1 MPRVKRIPPKKLHP
15 SKFPL
20 LSGSGL
26 GIGAS
31 VGVEEE
37 PAVVVVIVVV
47 VVELVVVEADV
58 VVEIVVDAVV
68 IVVVVVVV
76 VVVEEDEVSGAGDI
90 VVEGSSPS
98 ELQSEAVQVSSS
110 LGWLV
115 EGAWEGVSTAGLA
128 SLGPAGIAA
137 ANPSRLKIKL
147 VWEE

>member
-1 MPRVKRIPPKKLHP
+1 M
-15 SKFPL
+15 
-20 LSGSGL
+20 
-26 GIGAS
+26 
-31 VGVEEE
+31 GVEEE
-37 PAVVVVIVVV
+37 PAVVVV
-47 VVELVVVEADV
+47 ELVLVEADV

-76 VVVEEDEVSGAGDI
+76 VVVVEEDEVSGAGDI
-90 VVEGSSPS
+90 VVGVSPP
-98 ELQSEAVQVSSS
+98 ELQSEAVQVASS
-110 LGWLV
+110 LDWLV